1 MASHKIYTLNDST
14 PTRVTPRP
22 IHSGVDVTVQNLDGS
37 DFVYV
42 GVNETLSTTNYGFK
56 ILPNSAISFE
66 LPGSDTI
73 FLIGSAASVQAAVLI
88 IGLEEGN

>member
-14 PTRVTPRP
+14 PTRVGPRP
-22 IHSGVDVTVQNLDGS
+22 IHSGVDITVQNLDGS

-42 GVNETLSTTNYGFK
+42 GVNDTLSTTNYGFK

-66 LPGSDTI
+66 LSGTDTI
-73 FLIGSAASVQAAVLI
+73 FLIGSAPSVQAAVLA

>member
-1 MASHKIYTLNDST
+1 MSSHKIYTLDNST

-22 IHSGVDVTVQNLDGS
+22 VHSGVDVTIQNLDGS
-37 DFVYV
+37 QFVYV
-42 GVNETLSTTNYGFK
+42 GVNDTISITNYGFK

-66 LPGSDTI
+66 LSGSDTI
-73 FLIGSAASVQAAVLI
+73 FIIGSGESVDAAVLV

>member
-14 PTRVTPRP
+14 PTRVAPRP
-22 IHSGVDVTVQNLDGS
+22 THSGVDITVQNLDGS

-66 LPGSDTI
+66 LPGTDTI
-73 FLIGSAASVQAAVLI
+73 FLIGSAESVQAAVLI